1 MTAEKKENY
10 LNILSGMAS
19 QEGLSVELMDGI
31 TVLMDGI
38 SQEDDDS
45 KLVEELESVKS
56 SLRDEIAKKDN
67 ILEAY
72 RRRWDESMV
81 GTRVNGKYVDK
92 AVAEVSDYTYEKLM
106 GME

>member
-10 LNILSGMAS
+10 LNILRGMVS
-19 QEGLSVELMDGI
+19 QEGLSVELMDSI

-56 SLRDEIAKKDN
+56 SLRDEIAEKN
-67 ILEAY
+67 NVLAAY
-72 RRRWDESMV
+72 RRRWNESMV
-81 GTRVNGKYVDK
+81 GTRVNGEYVDK

>member
-10 LNILSGMAS
+10 LNILSGMSS
-19 QEGLSVELMDGI
+19 QEDLSVELMDAI

-56 SLRDEIAKKDN
+56 SLRDEIAKKDK

-92 AVAEVSDYTYEKLM
+92 AVEEVSDYTYEKLM

>member
-10 LNILSGMAS
+10 LEILRGMAS

-45 KLVEELESVKS
+45 KLEEELESVKS
-56 SLRDEIAKKDN
+56 SLRDEIAEKDN
-67 ILEAY
+67 ILAAY

-81 GTRVNGKYVDK
+81 GTRVNGEYVDK
-92 AVAEVSDYTYEKLM
+92 TVTEVSDYTYEKLM
-106 GME
+106 GIE

>member
-10 LNILSGMAS
+10 LEILRSMAS
-19 QEGLSVELMDGI
+19 QDGLSAELMDDI

-56 SLRDEIAKKDN
+56 SLRDEIAEKDN
-67 ILEAY
+67 ILAAY

-81 GTRVNGKYVDK
+81 GTRVNGEYVDK
-92 AVAEVSDYTYEKLM
+92 TVTEVSDYTYEKLM
-106 GME
+106 GIE

>member
-10 LNILSGMAS
+10 LEILRSMAS

-56 SLRDEIAKKDN
+56 SLRDEIAEKDS
-67 ILEAY
+67 ILAAY
-72 RRRWDESMV
+72 RRRWDKSMV
-81 GTRVNGKYVDK
+81 GTRVNGEYVDK
-92 AVAEVSDYTYEKLM
+92 TVTDVSDYTYEKLM

>member
-1 MTAEKKENY
+1 
-10 LNILSGMAS
+10 
-19 QEGLSVELMDGI
+19 
-31 TVLMDGI
+31 MDGI
-38 SQEDDDS
+38 SQEGDDS

-56 SLRDEIAKKDN
+56 SLRDEIAEKDN

-81 GTRVNGKYVDK
+81 GTRVNGEYVDK
-92 AVAEVSDYTYEKLM
+92 TVTDVSDYTYEKLM

>member
-10 LNILSGMAS
+10 LNILSGMSS
-19 QEGLSVELMDGI
+19 QEDLSVELMDAI

-56 SLRDEIAKKDN
+56 SLREEIAKKDN

-92 AVAEVSDYTYEKLM
+92 AVEEVSDYTYEKLM